1 MQKTQKR
8 WIASVLAAAKAETP
22 ALPFQ
27 RGYRR
32 PTDKAPRKSSIRR
45 VA

>member
-8 WIASVLAAAKAETP
+8 WMKSVIATARTEQTR
-22 ALPFQ
+22 LPFQ

-32 PTDKAPRKSSIRR
+32 PENRDTKLETQRR
-45 VA
+45 SA